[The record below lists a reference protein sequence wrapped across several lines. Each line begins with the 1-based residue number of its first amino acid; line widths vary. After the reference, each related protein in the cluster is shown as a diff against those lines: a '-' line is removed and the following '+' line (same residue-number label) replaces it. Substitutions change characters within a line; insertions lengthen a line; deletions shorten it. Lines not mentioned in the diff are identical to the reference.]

1 MVIKEFQRRGYMA
14 LRKKKKQ
21 DKFEYFYRQIEEWS
35 RSYHFGIDYSYGAA
49 PDGPPWEWNE
59 VSFYC

>member
-1 MVIKEFQRRGYMA
+1 MA